1 MSSLKTRHNDPSKV
15 RTQTSPLQGGSE
27 VQGPV
32 VLWPN
37 TLRGAYSLHLFHRA
51 IWKWKILIESDL
63 WLVNG
68 GPLPMPISKYDINR
82 SIRSQISKFSARWN
96 LGLSNYDACHVTE
109 GKNFYWEP
117 IRFRYKDIKKKFR
130 IVEIFTEPSSVS
142 IFSDKNNFMKDEI
155 LSQHET
161 IFNLMSK
168 VIRGS
173 TCFGFVLPRS
183 AIGPEKSRH
192 FLN

>member
-1 MSSLKTRHNDPSKV
+1 
-15 RTQTSPLQGGSE
+15 
-27 VQGPV
+27 
-32 VLWPN
+32 
-37 TLRGAYSLHLFHRA
+37 
-51 IWKWKILIESDL
+51 
-63 WLVNG
+63 
-68 GPLPMPISKYDINR
+68 MPISKYDINR
-82 SIRSQISKFSARWN
+82 SIRSQISKSSARWN
-96 LGLSNYDACHVTE
+96 LGLSNYDTFT
-109 GKNFYWEP
+109 GS
-117 IRFRYKDIKKKFR
+117 RFGIAIYSIDIKKKFR

-142 IFSDKNNFMKDEI
+142 IFCDKNNFMKDEI
-155 LSQHET
+155 LSQHGT